1 MSLLYSAT
9 SLEKGLKTLFLQNF
23 SAESTLADRLCYV
36 ESSASD
42 KEKYEWLGQAP
53 QMAELVGER
62 KITPLSS
69 TGYELENTTYESTV
83 SISRN
88 HLEDNQTGSIRRR
101 IQQMA
106 QTASAHVNKLVIN
119 ALINGTTNTGYDGAA
134 FFANSHT
141 ARGDS
146 GAQDNLLAGSAT
158 TTSGLATDLAAAKAA
173 MLNFLDEAGEP
184 FHGDGNLAL
193 TVVAPPALEKNFREV
208 LSAGIISQTA
218 SQVML
223 APGQSGMADLIIS
236 PRLTD
241 ADDWYVLRTD
251 NLARGLI
258 FQQRSPIEFSALESN
273 TESSFLKEVYLYGC
287 RARYGVGYGFWQ
299 SAIKTVN

>member
-23 SAESTLADRLCYV
+23 SAESTLADRLCFV

-158 TTSGLATDLAAAKAA
+158 TTAGLATDLAAAKAS

-208 LSAGIISQTA
+208 LGAGVISQTDN
-218 SQVML
+218 M
-223 APGQSGMADLIIS
+223 QSGMADLVIS

-273 TESSFLKEVYLYGC
+273 TESSFLKEVYMYGV
-287 RARYGVGYGFWQ
+287 RARYGVGYAFWQ

>member
-23 SAESTLADRLCYV
+23 SAESTLADRLCFV

-119 ALINGTTNTGYDGAA
+119 ALINGTSNTGYDGAA

-158 TTSGLATDLAAAKAA
+158 TTAGLATDLAAAKAS

-184 FHGDGNLAL
+184 FHGDGDVAL

-208 LSAGIISQTA
+208 LGAGVISQTDN
-218 SQVML
+218 M
-223 APGQSGMADLIIS
+223 QSGMADLVIS

-273 TESSFLKEVYLYGC
+273 TESSFLKEVYMYGV
-287 RARYGVGYGFWQ
+287 RARYGVGYAFWQ

>member
-23 SAESTLADRLCYV
+23 SAESTLADRLCFV

-83 SISRN
+83 SITRN

-119 ALINGTTNTGYDGAA
+119 ALVNGTTNTGYDGAA

-158 TTSGLATDLAAAKAA
+158 TTAGLATDLAAAKAA

-184 FHGDGNLAL
+184 FHGDGDVAL

-208 LSAGIISQTA
+208 LGAGVISQTDN
-218 SQVML
+218 M
-223 APGQSGMADLIIS
+223 QSGMADLVIS
-236 PRLTD
+236 PRLSD

-273 TESSFLKEVYLYGC
+273 TESSFLKEVYMYGV
-287 RARYGVGYGFWQ
+287 RARYAVGYAFWQ

>member
-1 MSLLYSAT
+1 MSLLYSAI

-23 SAESTLADRLCYV
+23 SAESTLADRLCFV

-158 TTSGLATDLAAAKAA
+158 TTAGLATDLAAAKAS

-208 LSAGIISQTA
+208 LGAGVISQTDN
-218 SQVML
+218 M
-223 APGQSGMADLIIS
+223 QSGMADLVIS

-273 TESSFLKEVYLYGC
+273 TESSFLKEVYMYGV
-287 RARYGVGYGFWQ
+287 RARYGVGYAFWQ

>member
-23 SAESTLADRLCYV
+23 SAESTLADRLCFV

-158 TTSGLATDLAAAKAA
+158 TTAGLATDLAAAKAS

-208 LSAGIISQTA
+208 LGSGVISQTDN
-218 SQVML
+218 M
-223 APGQSGMADLIIS
+223 QSGMADLVIS

-273 TESSFLKEVYLYGC
+273 TESSFLKEVYMYGV
-287 RARYGVGYGFWQ
+287 RARYGVGYAFWQ